1 MVLYK
6 ERSFVFKKFLERE
19 SQEITVIGKIY
30 CLANIAGKWYIVD
43 YKTDTVNLNIKEDER
58 KRLYEEYRDQLSYY
72 KEAIENSFG
81 ETVCEVHLI
90 SLSLGESIR
99 VF

>member
-1 MVLYK
+1 MLKDTNK
-6 ERSFVFKKFLERE
+6 ELEATKT
-19 SQEITVIGKIY
+19 QAKDEI
-30 CLANIAGKWYIVD
+30 N
-43 YKTDTVNLNIKEDER
+43 
-58 KRLYEEYRDQLSYY
+58 RLYEEYRDQLSYY

-81 ETVCEVHLI
+81 EPVCEVHLI